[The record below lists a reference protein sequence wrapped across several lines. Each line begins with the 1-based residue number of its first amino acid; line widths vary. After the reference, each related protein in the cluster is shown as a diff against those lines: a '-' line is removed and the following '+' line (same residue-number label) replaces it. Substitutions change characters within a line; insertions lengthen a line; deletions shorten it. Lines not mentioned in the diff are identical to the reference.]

1 MSKSPVLRLLSGFS
15 FLVLFAAAL
24 ILFAGAPRGAM
35 AQAGRGGMPG
45 DFDYYVLALSWS
57 PTFCSGQGRG
67 DGDGRGGSDG
77 AYGEDRGYGG
87 GYGGGG
93 YDGGATARIAG
104 MAAATAAVDMM
115 AGATARIA
123 DMAAATAAA
132 VDTMAGATAA
142 ARDMAGGI
150 PMSNAAE

>member
-1 MSKSPVLRLLSGFS
+1 
-15 FLVLFAAAL
+15 
-24 ILFAGAPRGAM
+24 M

-67 DGDGRGGSDG
+67 DGGGRGGSDG

-93 YDGGATARIAG
+93 GYDGRRATARIAG
-104 MAAATAAVDMM
+104 MAAATAAAVDMM

>member
-67 DGDGRGGSDG
+67 DGRRPPRLMT
-77 AYGEDRGYGG
+77 APM
-87 GYGGGG
+87 
-93 YDGGATARIAG
+93 ARIAG

-132 VDTMAGATAA
+132 VDTMAGATARIA
-142 ARDMAGGI
+142 DMAAATAAAVDTMAGATGPPGI
-150 PMSNAAE
+150 WQAGFR